1 MEINLSEIFLNEC
14 DMIKSMADEIARIE
28 EELNDPD
35 SALNQPKIKIS
46 LNRLSGDIWVV
57 TDPVNNRSRVDS
69 VESRVD
75 STQGE
80 NGDTNQNVASLRITL
95 SRNPGQGWNN
105 TTQDN
110 RVEHEENQ
118 DVSHQPE

>member
-1 MEINLSEIFLNEC
+1 MEKHGII
-14 DMIKSMADEIARIE
+14 
-28 EELNDPD
+28 
-35 SALNQPKIKIS
+35 PKIPREYHGILLKS
-46 LNRLSGDIWVV
+46 
-57 TDPVNNRSRVDS
+57 TMVNHGKPWNLVGKN
-69 VESRVD
+69 VQEPWVD
-75 STQGE
+75 STHAHGE